1 MEKKDYKDTLNMPE
15 TDFSMRAN
23 LTEKEALFHEKWLKN
38 KIYKKI
44 LERNKNNERFILH
57 DGPPY
62 ANGSLHIG
70 HSFNKILK
78 DIIVRYK
85 SASGFYSPFV
95 PGWDTHG
102 LPIENKMLQEMEVSH
117 KSLDVSNLRK
127 KAEKYALG
135 QIEIQKKQFK
145 ELQLLSDFND
155 IYVTLD
161 KKYEVE
167 QLKLFK
173 KFCLDG
179 LIYRGL
185 KPVFWSPSS
194 QSALA
199 EAEVEYHDH
208 RSPSI
213 FVSLTIEEGN
223 KVVHKLEK
231 LIIWTTTPWT
241 LIANA
246 AVAINANIEYV
257 KFFANNNHYV
267 VAKDLLKS
275 VVETIGWSDY
285 KVLDNFKGSEL
296 VGIKYFVPIL
306 ENVLAPV
313 VEGHHVTTETGSG
326 LVHIAPLFGEDD
338 FIIGKEHNLE
348 MIMHIEDDGIINE
361 KGDQFN
367 GFFYEEANKN
377 IGIFLEEK
385 EALLSL
391 KFIKHSYPHDW
402 RTNKPIIFR
411 ATPQWFVSIR
421 EIKPKI
427 MEELKDVKFYSN
439 WAEKRISMMI
449 RNRSEWTISRQR
461 SWGLPI
467 IIFYDENKEPIMN
480 EEIFDF
486 VINLVSKHG
495 SNIWYE
501 KEVDELLPKKY
512 RGKNWTKEND
522 IMDVWFDSG
531 SSFMAANV
539 ADEKPPFEL
548 YLEGSDQYRGWFN
561 SSLINAVAYMGKAPF
576 KNLIS
581 HGFVLDEK
589 GNKMSKSKGN
599 VVDPTEI
606 IRTYGADILRLWTAN
621 SEYSGDVTIGNA
633 IIKQNVEIYRKI
645 RNTLRFLLA
654 NLNEY
659 EYEDIKPTGVHE
671 LIEQRLKNIKVR
683 VINHYNNFNFINV
696 IKEINNFITDLS
708 SFYLSIIKDTLY
720 ADATINSERLM
731 IQYNLYNILD
741 FLLISLAPILPT
753 TTEEAYDHFNKLDKK
768 ESIHLEPFYTPIRKE
783 FFNIEEKW
791 QDFFVLKD
799 LIYKEIEDKIKSGKL
814 KRSNEASVVAN
825 LNSSFLKELDMKKL
839 LMIGEF
845 KQGKSLKVDTF
856 DSLKCQRCW
865 NHFTPSVLK
874 DDLCPRCFQILL
886 TF

>member
-1 MEKKDYKDTLNMPE
+1 MEKKDYKYTLNMPE

-23 LTEKEALFHEKWLKN
+23 LNEKEVQFRKKWLKD
-38 KIYKKI
+38 KIYIKI

-85 SASGFYSPFV
+85 SANGFYSPFV

-102 LPIENKMLQEMEVSH
+102 LPIENKMLQNMKISH
-117 KSLDVSNLRK
+117 KSLNVSKLRK
-127 KAEKYALG
+127 EAEKYALS
-135 QIEIQKKQFK
+135 QIEIQKEQFK

-155 IYVTLD
+155 IYVTMD
-161 KKYEVE
+161 KNYEVE

-213 FVSLTIEEGN
+213 FVSLTIEKGN
-223 KVVHKLEK
+223 KVAAQSEK

-246 AVAINANIEYV
+246 AVAVNTKIEYV
-257 KFFANNNHYV
+257 KFFANNDHYI
-267 VAKDLLKS
+267 VAKDLLES
-275 VVETIGWSDY
+275 VIETIGWSDY
-285 KVLDNFKGSEL
+285 KVLNTFKGSEL
-296 VGIKYFVPIL
+296 VGIEYFVPIF
-306 ENVLAPV
+306 ENTIAPV
-313 VEGHHVTTETGSG
+313 IAGHHVTTEAGSG

-338 FIIGKEHNLE
+338 FILGKEHNLE
-348 MIMHIEDDGIINE
+348 MIMHIEDDGTINE
-361 KGDQFN
+361 KGSQFS
-367 GFFYEEANKN
+367 GLFYEDANKN
-377 IGIFLEEK
+377 IGEFLDKK
-385 EALLSL
+385 EVLLSL

-402 RTNKPIIFR
+402 RTNKPIIYR
-411 ATPQWFVSIR
+411 GTPQWFVSIKD
-421 EIKPKI
+421 IKPKI
-427 MEELKDVKFYSN
+427 MDELKDVKFHSI

-449 RNRSEWTISRQR
+449 RNRNEWTISRQR
-461 SWGLPI
+461 SWGLPL
-467 IIFYDENKEPIMN
+467 IIFYDENKESVMN

-495 SNIWYE
+495 SNVWYE
-501 KEVDELLPKKY
+501 KKVDELLPKKY
-512 RGKNWTKEND
+512 RGKNWSKEND

-531 SSFMAANV
+531 SSFMAADIV
-539 ADEKPPFEL
+539 GEQPPFEL
-548 YLEGSDQYRGWFN
+548 YIEGSDQYRGWFN
-561 SSLINAVAYMGKAPF
+561 SSLINSVAYMGKAPF

-599 VVDPTEI
+599 VVDPAKI
-606 IRTYGADILRLWTAN
+606 IATYGADILRLWTAN
-621 SEYSGDVTIGNA
+621 SEYSNDVTIGDE

-659 EYEDIKPTGVHE
+659 EYEEIKLTGVHE

-720 ADATINSERLM
+720 ADTTINKERLM
-731 IQYNLYNILD
+731 IQNNLYNILD

-753 TTEEAYDHFNKLDKK
+753 TTEEAYEHFEKLNKK
-768 ESIHLEPFYTPIRKE
+768 ESIHLEPFYIPTRKE

-791 QDFFVLKD
+791 KEFFELKD
-799 LIYKEIEDKIKSGKL
+799 LVYKEIEIKIKSGEL
-814 KRSNEASVVAN
+814 KRSNEASVVGS
-825 LNSSFLKELDMKKL
+825 LSSSFLKNLDITKL

-845 KQGKSLKVDTF
+845 KQGKTLKVGTF

-865 NHFTPSVLK
+865 NHFAPSILK
-874 DDLCPRCFQILL
+874 DDLCPRCFHILQ